1 MLRRSNIFYS
11 FWNSVGSFSSSTLP
25 LLIQK
30 YSSRG
35 FFYILVRF
43 PPQRNTALSFSFE
56 NKLVHLSTGRFFTQR
71 RILESGAGSV
81 RLPRRD
87 PGTRSAYPGH
97 VIRNSR
103 LGSGEICRGSQ
114 LECLFN
120 FRASRVTEERERTHS
135 YRPDRVCW
143 D

>member
-11 FWNSVGSFSSSTLP
+11 FWNSVGPFSSSTPYLSKN
-25 LLIQK
+25 I
-30 YSSRG
+30 RAGG
-35 FFYILVRF
+35 FFYILVRS

>member
-11 FWNSVGSFSSSTLP
+11 FWNSVFFLNTSPTYPKIFEQRIFL
-25 LLIQK
+25 
-30 YSSRG
+30 YSCS
-35 FFYILVRF
+35 I

-87 PGTRSAYPGH
+87 PRSAYPGH